1 MRSLFIGAAI
11 IFLAGCSPEP
21 QHLALHVVVAEA
33 SALDGRTLTT
43 QGTVR
48 MFEDPEHYWI
58 EDSELNRVGLH
69 GVDFSALVGNEV
81 QVTGRFSASAE
92 RGRHLDVTEFVVLS
106 E

>member
-1 MRSLFIGAAI
+1 MRSLMIGAALV
-11 IFLAGCSPEP
+11 FLAGCSPEP

-33 SALDGRTLTT
+33 NALDGRTLTT

-58 EDSELNRVGLH
+58 EDSELNRVGLR
-69 GVDFSALVGNEV
+69 GVDVSTLVGSEV
-81 QVTGRFSASAE
+81 QVTGRLSASAE
-92 RGRHLDVTEFVVLS
+92 RGRHLDVKEILVIS